1 MKPEDKEKII
11 TIVRKSG
18 IVGAGGAG
26 FPTYVKLKSSV
37 EFLLINGAECEPLL
51 MVDQFLM
58 EIYPDELTSAARVV
72 CDVVGARKAIFCLK
86 AKYTKAQQSLLKA
99 IGKQNAGSIELLED
113 RYPVGDEH
121 VLVYEVLKRIVP
133 AGGIPL
139 AVKALVI
146 NVETL
151 FNIYRAVTG
160 KLPVTH
166 SYVTVVGDIKEPFT
180 LAVPLGVPIR
190 DVITYAGDR
199 VSAENHVVL
208 EGGPLMGRLVQNWN
222 APITKTT
229 KGLIVLKKT
238 DVLAA
243 CYTGA
248 PRQIQPNIAAICC
261 ECRQCTEI
269 CPRFLLGHSIEPH
282 KLIVARAQQI
292 KYDDPLYQ
300 SAQYCSECGLCELY
314 ACFMGLSPR
323 KVNAEIRQELARRNI
338 KAQNNKRMKSPHPL
352 RSERR
357 IPTARI
363 KARLGISKYDKKS
376 RFITNPEWKTRE
388 YTLLLRQHIGIPC
401 SPLVSP
407 GDHVTKGQV
416 IADVTPDALGVPVH
430 TPVDGIVHTVDNDKI
445 RICIP

>member
-1 MKPEDKEKII
+1 MKAEDKEKII
-11 TIVRKSG
+11 TTVQKSG

-51 MVDQFLM
+51 MVDQTLM
-58 EIYPDELTSAARVV
+58 ELYPDKLISAAQLIR
-72 CDVVGARKAIFCLK
+72 DVVDARQVIFCLK
-86 AKYTKAQQSLLKA
+86 SKYSKARQCLVNA
-99 IGKQNAGSIELLED
+99 IRKQNAISIEILED

-139 AVKALVI
+139 AVNALVI

-151 FNIYRAVTG
+151 LNIHRAVTK

-166 SYVTVVGDIKEPFT
+166 SMVTVVGDIQEPFT
-180 LAVPLGVPIR
+180 LSVPIGVPIS

-208 EGGPLMGRLVQNWN
+208 EGGPLMGRLVQDWN
-222 APITKTT
+222 DPIIKTT
-229 KGLIVLKKT
+229 KGLIILKKT

-243 CYTGA
+243 CYTSA
-248 PRQIQPNIAAICC
+248 PRQIQANIAAICC
-261 ECRQCTEI
+261 NCRQCTEI
-269 CPRFLLGHSIEPH
+269 CPRYLLGHSIEPH
-282 KLIVARAQQI
+282 KLIVAMAQQI
-292 KYDDPLYQ
+292 KYDDPLFR

-338 KAQNNKRMKSPHPL
+338 RPQSRKKMKAPHTL

-363 KARLGISKYDKKS
+363 KARLDIVKYDKKS
-376 RFITNPEWKTRE
+376 RFISNPEWKTRE
-388 YTLLLRQHIGIPC
+388 YSLLLRQHIGTSC
-401 SPLVSP
+401 SPLVSAN
-407 GDHVTKGQV
+407 DHVVKGQI
-416 IADVTPDALGVPVH
+416 IADVPTDSLGVPLH
-430 TPVDGIVHTVDNDKI
+430 TPVDGMVQSIDNHKI
-445 RICIP
+445 RIRIP